1 MTTTHKM
8 SVGELIRL
16 LRQFPSGMP
25 VLGDGYESG
34 FDEITEVKL
43 VAAGKPKFNDE
54 WAGEFEQKDNIAGG
68 FFAVH
73 IGTRG

>member
-1 MTTTHKM
+1 MTATHKM
-8 SVGELIRL
+8 SAGELIRL
-16 LRQFPSGMP
+16 LQQFPPGMP

-43 VAAGKPKFNDE
+43 VVAGKPKFNDE
-54 WAGEFEQKDNIAGG
+54 WAGEFEQKKSMAEG

-73 IGTRG
+73 VGTRG